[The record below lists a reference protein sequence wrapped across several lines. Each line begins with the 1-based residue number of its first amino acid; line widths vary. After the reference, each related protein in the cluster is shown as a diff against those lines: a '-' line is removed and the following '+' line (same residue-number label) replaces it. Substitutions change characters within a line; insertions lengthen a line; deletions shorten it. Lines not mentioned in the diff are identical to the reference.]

1 MTKISDF
8 GVGALLIDADAIS
21 FFVASKFKKK
31 SIKVTEIVKIEEV
44 EIVSSERL
52 DEF

>member
-8 GVGALLIDADAIS
+8 GVGALLIDADVIS
-21 FFVASKFKKK
+21 FFVASKCEKK

-52 DEF
+52 HEF

>member
-8 GVGALLIDADAIS
+8 GVGALLIDADGIS

-31 SIKVTEIVKIEEV
+31 SIKVTEIVKTEEV